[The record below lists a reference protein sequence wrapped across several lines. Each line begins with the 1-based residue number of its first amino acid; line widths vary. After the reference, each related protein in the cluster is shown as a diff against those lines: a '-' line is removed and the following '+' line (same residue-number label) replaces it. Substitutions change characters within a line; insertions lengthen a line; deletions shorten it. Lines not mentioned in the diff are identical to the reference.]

1 MAIEEITLSVPQAVP
16 DADWQRPERT
26 AFDAV
31 NPDDRVV
38 GRYRRILRDR
48 NRFSWTRRGR
58 QKRRETFEVAYR
70 TLVKQLAKELTE
82 SIGDRSARLD
92 TRTRI
97 YASVTGI
104 LAVTT
109 AEQQRCRR
117 QSSKLFG
124 WGLVLAGMGLTALG
138 TTVYLTL

>member
-1 MAIEEITLSVPQAVP
+1 MAVEEITLSVPQAVP
-16 DADWQRPERT
+16 HGDRQAERS
-26 AFDAV
+26 ACDMV
-31 NPDDRVV
+31 NPDDRMV

-70 TLVKQLAKELTE
+70 SLVKQLAKELTE

-97 YASVTGI
+97 YASLTGI
-104 LAVTT
+104 LAITT
-109 AEQQRCRR
+109 AAQNRYQD
-117 QSSKLFG
+117 QSSRLFG
-124 WGLVLAGMGLTALG
+124 WGLVLAGVGMSALG
-138 TTVYLTL
+138 ATLYLAV